1 MKMAA
6 RMNAREAA
14 YDVLKGSEERGAYS
28 NLLLNATLE
37 RSGLPARE
45 RRLATEL
52 VYGVI
57 QRRGTLDWMLDKLL
71 KKGVKSLDPHVR
83 RLLRIGLYQLAYLER
98 IPDRAAVHETV
109 ELAKKKGHPGIA
121 SLVNGVLRAWL
132 RRKGELAPPADPQ
145 TLEEK
150 EAVYSFPAWLI
161 RRTEELYGV
170 ETAREALLSTHVPPR
185 VSLRANRLKGT
196 RDELIARWNGVED
209 GEAIPSPIAP
219 EGVLIEK
226 GGNPAH
232 SSLFQEGFYTIQDE
246 SSMLVTHAVDPS
258 PGMQVLDMCAAP
270 GGKTTH
276 LAERMENQ
284 GRIVACDIHPHK
296 LNLIH
301 ANATRLGIGIIE
313 VKLADGRELGKILSP
328 GEQFDAVLLDA
339 PCSGLGVIR
348 RKPDIKW
355 SKDVERIEPLVHLQH
370 ELLDAAAG
378 RVKPGGVL
386 VYSTCT
392 WEARENWKQIETFL
406 ARQPAFR
413 PDPALA
419 ELLPSIVM
427 KRAISGEGWI
437 QILPHHFGSDGFFIA
452 RLKRIK

>member
-1 MKMAA
+1 
-6 RMNAREAA
+6 
-14 YDVLKGSEERGAYS
+14 
-28 NLLLNATLE
+28 
-37 RSGLPARE
+37 
-45 RRLATEL
+45 
-52 VYGVI
+52 
-57 QRRGTLDWMLDKLL
+57 
-71 KKGVKSLDPHVR
+71 
-83 RLLRIGLYQLAYLER
+83 
-98 IPDRAAVHETV
+98 
-109 ELAKKKGHPGIA
+109 
-121 SLVNGVLRAWL
+121 VNGVLRAWL
-132 RRKGELAPPADPQ
+132 RRKEELAPPSDPQ

-161 RRTEELYGV
+161 QRTEELYGV

-185 VSLRANRLKGT
+185 VSLRANWLKGT
-196 RDELIARWNGVED
+196 RDELIARWNGAED
-209 GEAIPSPIAP
+209 GEAIPSPIVP

-232 SSLFQEGFYTIQDE
+232 TFLFKEGFFTIQDE

-276 LAERMENQ
+276 LAERMENR

-296 LNLIH
+296 LNLIRT
-301 ANATRLGIGIIE
+301 NAMRLGIDIIG
-313 VKLADGRELGKILSP
+313 VKLADGRELGKILPS

-355 SKDVERIEPLVHLQH
+355 SKDVERIEPLVRLQR
-370 ELLDAAAG
+370 ELLDAAAE

-392 WEARENWKQIETFL
+392 WEARENWEQIEAFL
-406 ARQPAFR
+406 ARQPAFYL
-413 PDPALA
+413 DPALA
-419 ELLPSIVM
+419 ELLPPIVM
-427 KRAISGEGWI
+427 KRAIVGEGWI

-452 RLKRIK
+452 RLKRME